1 MTDNRPVW
9 ARRMA
14 SERAARDWTQT
25 DAARAM
31 RAHAQRDGKE
41 LPSHASL
48 LREWKRWESGEVRPA
63 KFYQPLIAA
72 VFGTVTWALFPE
84 ASRSDLT
91 AGMNTV
97 ELVNRLRRSDMD
109 QGTFDSLEIMTD
121 RLCSRYTFVP
131 AGQLLDESRAWLY
144 RIMSWHDRR
153 VTLTQHQNLLVL
165 AGWTT
170 LLISCTEYDAGN
182 RQDAETARRAAL
194 LLAGEA
200 GHADIGAWAHEIRA
214 WMSLTS
220 GDYQGVISA
229 AREGMDT
236 APRSGVAVQLAAQEA
251 KAWARIGDRRQTE
264 VALDRGR
271 RLLDTLPYPDNLA
284 NHFVVDP
291 GKFDFYAMD
300 CYRYL
305 AEDRLAATLAGE
317 VIQAGTAFDGTER
330 APMRMSEARITL
342 GVTAARS
349 GNLEAAVHYGR
360 QALNRPRKSVPHLLM
375 LGQELTTALT
385 RRYPDEDATAA
396 WLDQLHALTQT
407 RPESTT

>member
-1 MTDNRPVW
+1 MTDNRPAW
-9 ARRMA
+9 ARRLI
-14 SERAARDWTQT
+14 SEREGRDWTQA
-25 DAARAM
+25 DAVRAV
-31 RAHAQRDGKE
+31 RVHAQRDGKE
-41 LPSHASL
+41 LPSDASL
-48 LREWKRWESGEVRPA
+48 LRQWKRWESGEVQPA

-72 VFGTVTWALFPE
+72 VFGTVTRALFPE
-84 ASRSDLT
+84 APRSDLT
-91 AGMNTV
+91 AGMDTL
-97 ELVNRLRRSDMD
+97 ELVNRFRRSDMD
-109 QGTFDSLEIMTD
+109 QASLDSLEIITD
-121 RLCSRYTFVP
+121 RLCSRYAFVP
-131 AGQLLDESRAWLY
+131 AGQLLDESRAWLR
-144 RIMSWHDRR
+144 RIMSWRDQR
-153 VTLTQHQNLLVL
+153 VTLTQHRDLLVL

-170 LLISCTEYDAGN
+170 LLISCTEYDTGN

-194 LLAGEA
+194 SLAGEA

-214 WMSLTS
+214 WIALTS
-220 GDYQGVISA
+220 GKYQGVISA
-229 AREGMDT
+229 AREGADT
-236 APRSGVAVQLAAQEA
+236 APRSGVAAQLAAQEA

-271 RLLDTLPYPDNLA
+271 RLLDTLPCPDNLA
-284 NHFVVDP
+284 NHFAIDP

-305 AEDRLAATLAGE
+305 AEDRLAVTLAGE
-317 VIQAGTAFDGTER
+317 VIRAGTGFDGTDR

-349 GNLEAAVHYGR
+349 GDLEAAVHYGR
-360 QALNRPRKSVPHLLM
+360 EALNRPRKSVPHLLM

-385 RRYPDEDATAA
+385 RRYPDEDTTAA